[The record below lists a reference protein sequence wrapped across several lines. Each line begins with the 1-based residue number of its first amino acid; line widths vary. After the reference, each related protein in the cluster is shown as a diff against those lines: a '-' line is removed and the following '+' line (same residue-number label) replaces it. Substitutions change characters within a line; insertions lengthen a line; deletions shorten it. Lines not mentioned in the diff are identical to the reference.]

1 MLLTTL
7 LNNLC
12 RDESWF
18 KWKICITT
26 LGCDQWKMH
35 FCTRLARCQIEL
47 RFSSSLVADLVI
59 LCFLFHIPHHPTM
72 SMKAAEISKKSPP
85 EPPKKVR
92 PTMCHIICLW
102 DYNTLQSSVTG
113 DVSDPAGDYSSLW
126 PEQSDFFSSFSL
138 PFLYSWRH
146 RIILPILEWLQQ
158 RHCYS
163 QGAVSPRCNSIHSQL
178 DWPVIYRKSSP
189 SEELSLH
196 THTGNSLS
204 AAHDVLG
211 LRSGQF
217 KAASISGKGCTDENH
232 RKPLHKGYN
241 IFFNARY
248 KKQTLL
254 YSTERL

>member
-1 MLLTTL
+1 
-7 LNNLC
+7 
-12 RDESWF
+12 
-18 KWKICITT
+18 
-26 LGCDQWKMH
+26 
-35 FCTRLARCQIEL
+35 
-47 RFSSSLVADLVI
+47 
-59 LCFLFHIPHHPTM
+59 
-72 SMKAAEISKKSPP
+72 
-85 EPPKKVR
+85 
-92 PTMCHIICLW
+92 MCHIVCLW

-196 THTGNSLS
+196 THTHWEFSLS
-204 AAHDVLG
+204 SSWCVRSQVRTVQGSEHQWEKDVQLKTTESLTIKAK
-211 LRSGQF
+211 LRF
-217 KAASISGKGCTDENH
+217 
-232 RKPLHKGYN
+232 
-241 IFFNARY
+241 
-248 KKQTLL
+248 LL
-254 YSTERL
+254 PDT